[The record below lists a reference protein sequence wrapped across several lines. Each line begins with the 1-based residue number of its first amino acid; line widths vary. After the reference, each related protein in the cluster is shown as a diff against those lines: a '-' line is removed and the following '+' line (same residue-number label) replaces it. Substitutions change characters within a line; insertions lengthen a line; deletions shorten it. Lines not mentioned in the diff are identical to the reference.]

1 MPLVREIEVSEL
13 NELLQDEHRQIDI
26 FDVRSS
32 HEVSK
37 GSIPRAQHMP
47 LHIIPSKLVE
57 LSDERPIILFCH
69 LGARSMQACQY
80 LQNAGF
86 DNVYTLRG
94 GFNAWLASG
103 LCDDKAES
111 RVVPVSE
118 LA

>member
-13 NELLQDEHRQIDI
+13 YELLNDEHRQVDI

-32 HEVSK
+32 LEVDK

-47 LHIIPSKLVE
+47 LHIIPSKVVE

-69 LGARSMQACQY
+69 LGARSVQACQY

-86 DNVYTLRG
+86 DNVYMLRG
-94 GFNAWLASG
+94 GFKAWLASG
-103 LCDDKAES
+103 LCHERLED
-111 RVVPVSE
+111 VPE
-118 LA
+118 A